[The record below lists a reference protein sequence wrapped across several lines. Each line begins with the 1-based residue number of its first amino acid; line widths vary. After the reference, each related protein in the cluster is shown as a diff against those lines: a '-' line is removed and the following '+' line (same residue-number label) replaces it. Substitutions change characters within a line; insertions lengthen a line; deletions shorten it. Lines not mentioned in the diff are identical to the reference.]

1 MFYIRVFNTI
11 YESIACRVLLN
22 YIISTIKSRQSSF
35 EISTQCHVH
44 PEKIIFL
51 RIKSAI
57 FWMNLV
63 TRAFSS
69 IIICTRICQASRFRR
84 EANETCAQRLIV
96 EMRLHCSSTTLIR
109 HVSDSVSYREIAIN
123 VKIVSFTNFMRANDF
138 TIWSFDLC
146 DWAVP
151 TSTDND
157 DRGEWQVHT
166 FQNGFVNIHILRDVG
181 HKVLRY
187 NYYIS

>member
-1 MFYIRVFNTI
+1 MFYIRDVVT
-11 YESIACRVLLN
+11 YYGSIAYRVLLN
-22 YIISTIKSRQSSF
+22 YIISTFKSRQSRF

-51 RIKSAI
+51 RLKIAI
-57 FWMNLV
+57 FWMNLYTPALTSFV
-63 TRAFSS
+63 
-69 IIICTRICQASRFRR
+69 ICIRICQASRLRR
-84 EANETCAQRLIV
+84 DANETCAQRLLV

-109 HVSDSVSYREIAIN
+109 HV
-123 VKIVSFTNFMRANDF
+123 

-157 DRGEWQVHT
+157 DRGEWRVHT
-166 FQNGFVNIHILRDVG
+166 FQNGFPKIHILRDVG
-181 HKVLRY
+181 H
-187 NYYIS
+187 